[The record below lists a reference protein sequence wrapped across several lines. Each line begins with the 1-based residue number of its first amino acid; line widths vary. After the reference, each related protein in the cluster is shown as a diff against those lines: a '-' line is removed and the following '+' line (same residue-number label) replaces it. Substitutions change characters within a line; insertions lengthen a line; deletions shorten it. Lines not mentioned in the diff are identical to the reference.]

1 MKQWKHRDQTI
12 LGIRKLTV
20 HVTFD
25 SFFLVDRLFY
35 IKSLKIW
42 KQQHDYHIFG
52 STPFSPFILSM
63 LRKFEHLL
71 SIYYQSW
78 ETMFLAE
85 RNIKLDIRLDIKFD
99 IKLDIKFVL
108 DRGVSGGLERVLLSA
123 SAAYVLSWWFTWN
136 IDLKGEGTWVFL
148 ATDGR
153 RTPNEQ
159 LLRYLSWSNGQMA
172 KWSNGQMVR
181 QMQITQLFKAEFVMV
196 KSPY

>member
-25 SFFLVDRLFY
+25 SFSLVDRLFY

-71 SIYYQSW
+71 SIYYQLW

-85 RNIKLDIRLDIKFD
+85 RNTKFDIRLDIKFD

-108 DRGVSGGLERVLLSA
+108 DRGVSGGLERVLPSA
-123 SAAYVLSWWFTWN
+123 STAYILSWWLLG
-136 IDLKGEGTWVFL
+136 IQISEKKVRWVFL

-153 RTPNEQ
+153 RIPNEQ
-159 LLRYLSWSNGQMA
+159 LLKTVFVMV
-172 KWSNGQMVR
+172 KWSDGQMVR
-181 QMQITQLFKAEFVMV
+181 WSNDQMV
-196 KSPY
+196 KWSDKCK

>member
-1 MKQWKHRDQTI
+1 MKTSRSDYFRQKKTYGTCRIWQ
-12 LGIRKLTV
+12 
-20 HVTFD
+20 F
-25 SFFLVDRLFY
+25 FFLVDRLFY

-42 KQQHDYHIFG
+42 KQQHVYHIFG

-172 KWSNGQMVR
+172 KWSDGQMVR

-196 KSPY
+196 KGPY